1 MKTQSD
7 VAEITWKFRRFA
19 KISKHSL
26 GVAWRNPVRGSRRR
40 SIGCV
45 FIFVA
50 EQTKA
55 PVSRRQA
62 GQNSWVASSEIFAPH
77 LLQMLDTN
85 FTNSPQLV
93 EGS

>member
-19 KISKHSL
+19 KSPSIHLASPGATS
-26 GVAWRNPVRGSRRR
+26 ARQPPR
-40 SIGCV
+40 SIACV

-50 EQTKA
+50 EQTK
-55 PVSRRQA
+55 PRCPEDKP
-62 GQNSWVASSEIFAPH
+62 GKILGFASSEIFAPH